1 MKIVYVCKDSITGI
15 FSAVYEAWKR
25 RNEGREL
32 SIAIQGSVEPALFC
46 EYQEIEESERKAAA
60 VEKMILKNLGSLVY
74 RDLYYASLSR
84 NLEKGDAILG
94 TLLAARKIP
103 DSRKI
108 MDHLGETHVEKV
120 FELSRNVGEE
130 AHLLTGFIRFRELEN
145 GVLLSEITPK
155 NQVLPCLGPHF
166 QDRFPMENWMIY
178 DKGRQ
183 MFAVHE
189 AGKQWVLA
197 EGERLDEEV
206 SGRLSEKELELE
218 ELWKMFC
225 RTIAIKERKNPVCQR
240 NNLPLWYRQNLTEFQ
255 EIHAK

>member
-1 MKIVYVCKDSITGI
+1 MKTVYVCKDSITGI

-32 SIAIQGSVEPALFC
+32 GIAIQGSVEPALFC

-60 VEKMILKNLGSLVY
+60 VEKMIIRNLGSLVY
-74 RDLYYASLSR
+74 RNLYYASLSR

-108 MDHLGETHVEKV
+108 MDHLGEKHVEKV

-166 QDRFPMENWMIY
+166 QDRFPMENWIIY

-197 EGERLDEEV
+197 EGEKLDEEV
-206 SGRLSEKELELE
+206 SGRLSEKELKLE

-225 RTIAIKERKNPVCQR
+225 RTIAIKERENPVCQR
-240 NNLPLWYRQNLTEFQ
+240 NNLPLWYRQNMIEFQ

>member
-197 EGERLDEEV
+197 EGEKLDEEV
-206 SGRLSEKELELE
+206 SGRVS
-218 ELWKMFC
+218 
-225 RTIAIKERKNPVCQR
+225 
-240 NNLPLWYRQNLTEFQ
+240 
-255 EIHAK
+255 